1 MSSLTFFSTFQYR
14 LDVYFLWRPKNTP
27 ENFSGEKRYFMCK
40 RLPAKIRYLFV
51 MKAKQNV
58 LSEQITLHWYSG
70 RKKLER
76 KRVSKIAF
84 GREMS
89 LGVLRKTRLD
99 SFIEKIKSW

>member
-1 MSSLTFFSTFQYR
+1 M
-14 LDVYFLWRPKNTP
+14 TP
-27 ENFSGEKRYFMCK
+27 EKYAGKFSGEKSYFMCK

-58 LSEQITLHWYSG
+58 LSEQITLHWYLG

-84 GREMS
+84 GCEMS

-99 SFIEKIKSW
+99 SFIEKIKS